1 MNTPDEMTTD
11 VGLAL
16 LAEQQA
22 WVLAARGGASWGEAG
37 HFLRVEVQGEL
48 DPERVRTALDNCLQR
63 LPSLTTALRAV
74 PGYHGLRQFAGEGT
88 QPLLMTIHTLEEP
101 PSVVEQ
107 RLQQWYAR
115 PFRLEE
121 GVFVQVWLQRL
132 EAGHWQLL
140 LGVARCVAD
149 QGSLMILLGE
159 LIVAY
164 EQGPQPVD
172 EEQAQFDQYL
182 EWRSEVVQDEDA
194 EAGKGYWQAQ
204 LKAGQGISPD
214 LPERLRN
221 GIERARCRS
230 LPAELDAQMIV
241 GLNALA
247 AEQDRPV
254 EMLLQVAWWLLLARI
269 SGRQRFTAAWRHD
282 ARHDYEF
289 FAYSTGV
296 FEKTLPVSVNPDMA
310 QPFSAWLNLFAGQLQ
325 EHITWQEYCQDVT
338 PLSLAYG
345 FSVQTVFNPFESRG
359 LKWTAA
365 PVDAAAAPF
374 EVVLNVLMDSHPVFK
389 GMRLDYQ
396 PGRHADSAMQRL
408 LEQYQVLLASIVA
421 NPELASGQLNLLG
434 EQERGTL
441 LALNP
446 QPMDFSAQG
455 LLPAIIRQWA
465 VTTPNAAALMVDGQ
479 PLSYAELDQQVAQLA
494 AGLRAEGVSQG
505 GVVAIALPRSV
516 AQVVSILASWQAG
529 AVYLPLD
536 PAWPQARQQLII
548 EQAGASLVL
557 GELGA
562 LDSIGCKAMS
572 FSEALQRGSQSLP
585 VVAAVSPEDVAY
597 ILFTSGS
604 SGLPKGVVVEHRHL
618 LNYTAGVS
626 RQLGLDAC
634 RHFAFG
640 ATVAADLGNTTLFGA
655 LYNGAALHIADD
667 VTMQDPQLFTDFIQR
682 RKIDCLK
689 IVPSHLS
696 ALLDAPPATLP
707 AVLVLGGE
715 AISAGLVERV
725 LQLRSDCRLFN
736 HYGPTETT
744 VGVLVNPVTLADA
757 QLPGI
762 GLTQVLPNNQVYILD
777 ARQQLVASGELGELY
792 IGGHQLARGYLNPI
806 PGEDQVFIDN
816 PFVPGERLY
825 RSGDLARYRACGG
838 IQLYGRRDQQVK
850 VRGFRIELAEIEA
863 QILQL
868 PEVSEAVVM
877 FDQVSGDPVAFVV
890 SAPGVALD
898 DLTSLNAQ
906 LARRLPAVMLPGRI
920 QALERMPRLA
930 NGKVDR
936 QALQALQPTQSTQ
949 AYVAPRDALEQLIA
963 SRMAQLLGQE
973 RLSIDQDFFAAGG
986 HSLLVIKLVAGIR
999 KLLQCE
1005 IQPGW
1010 VFDNPTPAA
1019 LSLALRSLETTPGQL
1034 EKTARARLQLD
1045 AMSPEEK
1052 AQMLEKARQGA

>member
-16 LAEQQA
+16 LAEQHA
-22 WVLAARGGASWGEAG
+22 WVQAARNGASWGEAG

-48 DPERVRTALDNCLQR
+48 DPERVRTALNDCLQR
-63 LPSLTTALRAV
+63 QPSLSTGLRAV
-74 PGYHGLRQFAGEGT
+74 PGYHGLRQFAGEST
-88 QPLLMTIHTLEEP
+88 QPFVMTVQALQEP
-101 PSVVEQ
+101 LPVIEQ
-107 RLQQWYAR
+107 RVQQWYAR

-121 GVFVQVWLQRL
+121 GAFIQAWLQRL
-132 EAGHWQLL
+132 DTGHWQLL

-149 QGSLMILLGE
+149 QDSLMILLGE

-164 EQGPQPVD
+164 EHGLQPVD
-172 EEQAQFDQYL
+172 EEQAHFDQYL

-230 LPAELDAQMIV
+230 LPAELDAQLIA

-254 EMLLQVAWWLLLARI
+254 EMLLQAAWWLLLARI

-310 QPFSAWLNLFAGQLQ
+310 QPFGAWLNLFAGQLQ

-389 GMRLDYQ
+389 GLRLDYQ
-396 PGRHADSAMQRL
+396 PARHADSAMQCL
-408 LEQYQVLLASIVA
+408 LDQYQVLLASIVA
-421 NPELASGQLNLLG
+421 SPELASGRLNLLS

-446 QPMDFSAQG
+446 PPVDLPAQG
-455 LLPAIIRQWA
+455 LLPEIIQRWA
-465 VTTPNAAALMVDGQ
+465 VTTPNAMALMVDGQ
-479 PLSYAELDQQVAQLA
+479 ALSYAELDQQVEQLA
-494 AGLRAEGVSQG
+494 AGLTAEGVSQG

-516 AQVVSILASWQAG
+516 AQVVSILASWRAG
-529 AVYLPLD
+529 AAYLPLD
-536 PAWPQARQQLII
+536 PGWPQARQQLIV

-557 GELGA
+557 GGRVGTE
-562 LDSIGCKAMS
+562 CKALS
-572 FSEALQRGSQSLP
+572 FADVLQRGSQSEP
-585 VVAAVSPEDVAY
+585 VAAVAVSPEDVAY

-604 SGLPKGVVVEHRHL
+604 SGLPKGVVVEHRQL

-626 RQLGLDAC
+626 SQLGLDAC
-634 RHFAFG
+634 QHFAFG
-640 ATVAADLGNTTLFGA
+640 ATVAADLGNTTLFGG
-655 LYNGAALHIADD
+655 LYNGATLHIADD
-667 VTMQDPQLFTDFIQR
+667 LTMQDSQLFADFILR
-682 RKIDCLK
+682 RNIDCLK

-696 ALLDAPPATLP
+696 ALLDAPHARVP
-707 AVLVLGGE
+707 AVLVLGGA
-715 AISAGLVERV
+715 AISTGLVERV
-725 LQLRSDCRLFN
+725 VQLRSDCRLFN

-744 VGVLVNPVTLADA
+744 VGVLVHPVTLADA

-777 ARQQLVASGELGELY
+777 AQQQLVASGELGELY
-792 IGGHQLARGYLNPI
+792 IGGQQLARGYLI
-806 PGEDQVFIDN
+806 ESGAEEQAFIAS

-825 RSGDLARYRACGG
+825 RSGDLARYRASGG

-868 PEVSEAVVM
+868 PGVSEAVVM
-877 FDQVSGDPVAFVV
+877 LDQVSSEPVAFVV

-898 DLTSLNAQ
+898 DLASLKAQ
-906 LARRLPAVMLPGRI
+906 LAQRLPAVMLPGRI

>member
-1 MNTPDEMTTD
+1 MNTLNEVTTD

-22 WVLAARGGASWGEAG
+22 WVQAARDGASWGETG

-254 EMLLQVAWWLLLARI
+254 EMLLQAAWWLLLARI

-529 AVYLPLD
+529 AAYLPLD
-536 PAWPQARQQLII
+536 
-548 EQAGASLVL
+548 
-557 GELGA
+557 
-562 LDSIGCKAMS
+562 
-572 FSEALQRGSQSLP
+572 
-585 VVAAVSPEDVAY
+585 
-597 ILFTSGS
+597 
-604 SGLPKGVVVEHRHL
+604 
-618 LNYTAGVS
+618 
-626 RQLGLDAC
+626 
-634 RHFAFG
+634 
-640 ATVAADLGNTTLFGA
+640 
-655 LYNGAALHIADD
+655 
-667 VTMQDPQLFTDFIQR
+667 
-682 RKIDCLK
+682 
-689 IVPSHLS
+689 
-696 ALLDAPPATLP
+696 
-707 AVLVLGGE
+707 
-715 AISAGLVERV
+715 
-725 LQLRSDCRLFN
+725 
-736 HYGPTETT
+736 
-744 VGVLVNPVTLADA
+744 
-757 QLPGI
+757 LPGHK
-762 GLTQVLPNNQVYILD
+762 L
-777 ARQQLVASGELGELY
+777 AS
-792 IGGHQLARGYLNPI
+792 
-806 PGEDQVFIDN
+806 
-816 PFVPGERLY
+816 
-825 RSGDLARYRACGG
+825 S
-838 IQLYGRRDQQVK
+838 
-850 VRGFRIELAEIEA
+850 
-863 QILQL
+863 
-868 PEVSEAVVM
+868 
-877 FDQVSGDPVAFVV
+877 
-890 SAPGVALD
+890 
-898 DLTSLNAQ
+898 
-906 LARRLPAVMLPGRI
+906 
-920 QALERMPRLA
+920 
-930 NGKVDR
+930 
-936 QALQALQPTQSTQ
+936 
-949 AYVAPRDALEQLIA
+949 
-963 SRMAQLLGQE
+963 
-973 RLSIDQDFFAAGG
+973 
-986 HSLLVIKLVAGIR
+986 
-999 KLLQCE
+999 
-1005 IQPGW
+1005 
-1010 VFDNPTPAA
+1010 
-1019 LSLALRSLETTPGQL
+1019 
-1034 EKTARARLQLD
+1034 
-1045 AMSPEEK
+1045 
-1052 AQMLEKARQGA
+1052 